1 MRASIFGAAL
11 VGAVVISCGPPPPPT
26 TGRLVWSYQCDTTV
40 VGQQE
45 CGNAPNPLL
54 EGFTRTMPLPALD
67 VGCFIDAEG
76 SGFRF
81 RVRIEQR
88 SSDGQLQGL
97 TRVCG
102 TSSGSGVVANG
113 RVSAAFGAARIT
125 NVTAGG
131 AGGMGGCDVRVSS
144 ITANSVSGTLRCSQ
158 VRDNASNARRV
169 NGTAPPA
176 VATADPEWAEFQFA
190 NCTTGAGVCN

>member
-1 MRASIFGAAL
+1 M
-11 VGAVVISCGPPPPPT
+11 
-26 TGRLVWSYQCDTTV
+26 WSYQCDTTV

-67 VGCFIDAEG
+67 VGCFIDPDG

-88 SSDGQLQGL
+88 TSDGQIQGL
-97 TRVCG
+97 TRLCG
-102 TSSGSGVVANG
+102 TSSGSGAVGNS

-125 NVTAGG
+125 NVA
-131 AGGMGGCDVRVSS
+131 AASAGMGGCDVRVSS
-144 ITANSVSGTLRCSQ
+144 ITATSVSGSLRCAQ
-158 VRDNASNARRV
+158 VRDDASNARRV

-176 VATADPEWAEFQFA
+176 VATMDPEWAEFQFA
-190 NCTTGAGVCN
+190 NCSTGAGLCN